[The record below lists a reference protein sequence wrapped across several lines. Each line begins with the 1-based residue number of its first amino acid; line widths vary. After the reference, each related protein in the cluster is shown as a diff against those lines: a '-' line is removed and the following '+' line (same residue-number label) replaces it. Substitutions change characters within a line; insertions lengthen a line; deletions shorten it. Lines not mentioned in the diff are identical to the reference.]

1 MYGVVVESHDF
12 NVHPLLQDQSKLF
25 LTQMKTI
32 YLMAAWLAVSLMK
45 HEVEGQSYN
54 STVDI
59 MKDLIEN
66 GNYHTEVRPLKDQS
80 KVMRVF
86 VDVELVSIVG
96 IDDVAQSFTI
106 NGFVIFNWL
115 DEILV
120 WDPKDYGNQT
130 LIHPVP
136 EKIWRPRVFL
146 LNTLGDRD
154 LFKDD
159 VAPAMVT
166 NSGYA
171 GWVPGSLIPASCE
184 LHLEDYPF
192 DQQTCTINFVSMSHS
207 TLELVFVA
215 NSPKILLDFFIKH
228 GEWELKDTNLT
239 IKELVA
245 AGWKGSTIELKFELK
260 RRPTFLLI
268 NIVLPVVFLS
278 FLNILVFIIPADSG
292 EKISY
297 GITVLLALSVF
308 LSIVGSLLPRSGE
321 ATPKLTIYLFLLL
334 IISMLTVIDSIIIVY
349 LAHKDEQETMH
360 RRAKENFQSAFS
372 KTQTLTKTV
381 SVMRNNKV
389 HADLDKRQDR
399 IMMLTDALKP
409 RSPSFVNAHED
420 VHDAKENKGVNKYRL
435 IGKHIDC
442 VSLIVFLILWLLVT
456 LSFLFDM
463 AF

>member
-1 MYGVVVESHDF
+1 
-12 NVHPLLQDQSKLF
+12 
-25 LTQMKTI
+25 
-32 YLMAAWLAVSLMK
+32 
-45 HEVEGQSYN
+45 
-54 STVDI
+54 
-59 MKDLIEN
+59 
-66 GNYHTEVRPLKDQS
+66 
-80 KVMRVF
+80 
-86 VDVELVSIVG
+86 
-96 IDDVAQSFTI
+96 
-106 NGFVIFNWL
+106 
-115 DEILV
+115 ILV
-120 WDPKDYGNQT
+120 WDPNDYGNQT

-159 VAPAMVT
+159 VAPVMVT
-166 NSGYA
+166 NTGFA

-207 TLELVFVA
+207 TSELVFVA

-381 SVMRNNKV
+381 SVMMNNKV
-389 HADLDKRQDR
+389 HADLDKRQDH
-399 IMMLTDALKP
+399 IMMLSDALKP
-409 RSPSFVNAHED
+409 RSPSFVKAPED
-420 VHDAKENKGVNKYRL
+420 VHDAKENKTSLGVNKYRL

-442 VSLIVFLILWLLVT
+442 TNSICDTICYPHGHCLYDLKLWRSTVSVVKKVKIFMTEKVYSKYIFTSKKLWMSVNAIAYKIVIFYDFEERQSLLCQSPHEV
-456 LSFLFDM
+456 LLFSSLLKYLKII
-463 AF
+463 